1 MRTNIVIDDALMT
14 AAMRAGD
21 FKTKKDAVEEG
32 LRLLA
37 RRKAYQDIRAA
48 RGALQWSVDG
58 DWSGSPAAPSVQ
70 QPRDAYGV
78 SGARSAA
85 TAATKSKPLKRNAKR

>member
-1 MRTNIVIDDALMT
+1 MRTNIVIDDQLMS

-37 RRKAYQDIRAA
+37 RRKAHQDIRAL
-48 RGALQWSVDG
+48 RGKLHWDVDRDWSV
-58 DWSGSPAAPSVQ
+58 PANTLQEPGV
-70 QPRDAYGV
+70 AYKV
-78 SGARSAA
+78 EPKA
-85 TAATKSKPLKRNAKR
+85 